1 MFEMFALGM
10 AQIASPKAI
19 RPERRDGL
27 PQRVQLVEMAP
38 LQVRNLNQV
47 LLVVRSHAWKALD
60 QVKHHGK

>member
-10 AQIASPKAI
+10 AQIASPKAL
-19 RPERRDGL
+19 RPERREGL

-47 LLVVRSHAWKALD
+47 LLVVQSHAWKAFD
-60 QVKHHGK
+60 QVKRHGK